1 MSIFDPERAADLWL
15 MILCLSL
22 IVIGIGAVIYASRQ
36 QPPKKYYLDR
46 TDYAAQNKRTV
57 SRNGYKSRAGM
68 R

>member
-36 QPPKKYYLDR
+36 KPPKKYYLESV
-46 TDYAAQNKRTV
+46 DYAAQNKRCV
-57 SRNGYKSRAGM
+57 SRNGYKSKMGAR
-68 R
+68 